1 MQKITIYNSCN
12 TQVAQI
18 SREEHDGK
26 FIFKG
31 NMLSRLSKTVELSH
45 KWVLKCFKDH
55 EPALFDNSEGITFE
69 VPPVETL

>member
-1 MQKITIYNSCN
+1 MTIENGCN
-12 TQVAQI
+12 TYIFQI
-18 SREEHDGK
+18 LREEHDGK

-55 EPALFDNSEGITFE
+55 EPALFDNSEGSTFE